1 MVHNLTDVASSEA
14 VLASIVIPLGSL
26 NTLINLFIIASVIK
40 IYLNDHDKLEAR
52 ILFEVF
58 SLFSSNVGLLFGVYG
73 IFYLDQRIPLGFITN
88 HTYITYAFIFHR
100 FLLIGS
106 DLLPSMD
113 RCIAVIYPLKYYTR
127 MSLKTAFSKYKFL
140 FYLCTCFTNLVNVS
154 SGFINYKNLTFICT

>member
-106 DLLPSMD
+106 DLLPSVD

-140 FYLCTCFTNLVNVS
+140 IYTMS
-154 SGFINYKNLTFICT
+154 SFHFILILFQKL